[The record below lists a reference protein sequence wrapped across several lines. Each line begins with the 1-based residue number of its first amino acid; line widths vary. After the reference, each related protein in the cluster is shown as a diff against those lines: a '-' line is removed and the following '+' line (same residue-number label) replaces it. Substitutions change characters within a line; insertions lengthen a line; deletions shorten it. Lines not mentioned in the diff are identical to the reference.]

1 MIERGFKLFQPWA
14 THVVR
19 GKLHLLVRS
28 FSTTRRERVA
38 VIATE
43 GIDGVWLQTA
53 TEDDI
58 RDVSRRIGAVG
69 SVAIVNCIKI
79 NEQDVKQQ
87 LVDLS
92 GNDYWDYYPK
102 YLIQRTQ
109 RMGRFSFGYCEIRG
123 NGLLQRL
130 LPVKELHGQKR
141 DSTKNEVRFS

>member
-28 FSTTRRERVA
+28 FSTTIRERVA
-38 VIATE
+38 VIAT
-43 GIDGVWLQTA
+43 
-53 TEDDI
+53 
-58 RDVSRRIGAVG
+58 DVSRRIGAVG

-102 YLIQRTQ
+102 YLIPK
-109 RMGRFSFGYCEIRG
+109 
-123 NGLLQRL
+123 N
-130 LPVKELHGQKR
+130 
-141 DSTKNEVRFS
+141 TKNGKVFIWVLRNPREWASPKVVTSKGITWAKTRFDEE